1 MISAIPTLNRE
12 HIRPG
17 DRICAA
23 VSGGADSVALL
34 LLLHAAN
41 ALPRHG
47 LGVGL
52 SAVHV
57 HHGLRGEEADADL
70 AFVEA
75 LCLRLAV
82 PLHVHHASV
91 PERMAASRAGAGKNE
106 GCEEAAR
113 AIRYE
118 LFASLIA
125 QGHADSVLTAH
136 TLDDQAETVL
146 MKLLRGAW
154 TEGLSGIHPVVR
166 MQGTGISHPSEPRP
180 LAGDPD
186 SHPSEPRPLAGDP
199 DSHPSE
205 PRPLAGDP
213 DSHPSEP
220 RPLAGD
226 PDREQGT
233 AGGQIVRP
241 LLAVRRAELEDF
253 LRARNQPWR
262 TDSSNSDEAF
272 TRNRVRHQL
281 LPILREYNP
290 SLDQTLANLAELARE
305 DEARWQAELGRI
317 LPQVLLPGKPVRG
330 GGWAVSTAAG
340 EPASVA
346 LEIERLRGFDPA
358 LRRRV
363 VRAAA
368 RRLCARLSF
377 DETARLLALAGLL
390 PDAGNGEAP
399 PARAGAGVHLAA
411 GLRAQRSARE
421 LRLYR
426 VERPTGE

>member
-1 MISAIPTLNRE
+1 M
-12 HIRPG
+12 
-17 DRICAA
+17 
-23 VSGGADSVALL
+23 
-34 LLLHAAN
+34 
-41 ALPRHG
+41 
-47 LGVGL
+47 

-186 SHPSEPRPLAGDP
+186 GEQGT
-199 DSHPSE
+199 
-205 PRPLAGDP
+205 GN
-213 DSHPSEP
+213 SHPSEP